1 LKTNELDTRGS
12 HFYLA
17 LYWAQTLAEQDRDGD
32 LKARFTE
39 VAEKLGENEERI
51 IGELNR
57 AQGKPGDIGGYYRPD
72 RVKATQAMR
81 ASATFNA
88 IVDGL

>member
-1 LKTNELDTRGS
+1 VHELDTRGS

-17 LYWAQTLAEQDRDGD
+17 LYWAQTLAEQDSDSD
-32 LKARFTE
+32 LQARFSE
-39 VAEKLGENEERI
+39 VAQKLGENEEKI
-51 IGELNR
+51 IAELSG
-57 AQGKPGDIGGYYRPD
+57 AQGQPADIGGYYWPD
-72 RVKATQAMR
+72 HVKTTQAMR